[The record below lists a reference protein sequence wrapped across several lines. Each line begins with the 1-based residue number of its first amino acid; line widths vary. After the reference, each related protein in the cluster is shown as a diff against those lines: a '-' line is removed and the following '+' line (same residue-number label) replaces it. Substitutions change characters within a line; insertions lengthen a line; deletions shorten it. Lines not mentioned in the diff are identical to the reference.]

1 VRPIAAL
8 IGALLLAVSCTSG
21 AQVAARSTTDWPM
34 FRGDL
39 SRDGHPP
46 GATLTRDQ
54 LKHYKL
60 KWSHTLNGAVDGT
73 PVVVNGLVYAASY
86 GGRLDAYHL
95 DDGAQVWSDEG
106 LGAISGTPAVSGR
119 TLVVGT
125 LTGHVLAL
133 DATNGKKLWDWAAP
147 GSRPSIWSSPAVHRR
162 TVIVGVASPYGDTP
176 LQAGRIVALDLATGA
191 LRWNFCV
198 RGSCAAGSGVWSSA
212 AVDSA
217 GHGFVG
223 AGNPDDA
230 VVSFDVGSGQRLWT
244 RTITADQ
251 RRDFDVGATPL
262 LFQIGTREVVAV
274 GSDGGIFAVLD
285 VGTGKVIWARQLVAG
300 SSVHGLIA
308 SPAYDG
314 KTLYVAAA
322 SPPTD
327 LFALDSL
334 TGTTRWHRGLGKPI
348 YSAPAVGNGVV
359 VFGAGDPA
367 GGKGGVYGLST
378 ADGSLLFGYDD
389 AYAVLSGPSISGS
402 TVVVGDA
409 GGNVM
414 AFGP

>member
-1 VRPIAAL
+1 MRLIAVLLSAL
-8 IGALLLAVSCTSG
+8 VLAVSCTSG
-21 AQVAARSTTDWPM
+21 AQVATRSTTDWPM

-39 SRDGHPP
+39 SRDGHSQ

-54 LKHYKL
+54 FKHYRL
-60 KWSHTLNGAVDGT
+60 KWSHTLNGPVDGT
-73 PVVVNGLVYAASY
+73 PVVVNGLVYAASF

-95 DDGAQVWSDEG
+95 DDGARVWSDDG
-106 LGAISGTPAVSGR
+106 LGAISGTPAISGH

-125 LTGHVLAL
+125 LAGHVLAL
-133 DATNGKKLWDWAAP
+133 DATNGKKLWDWPAP
-147 GSRPSIWSSPAVHRR
+147 GSRPAIWSSPAIHRR

-191 LRWNFCV
+191 VQWNFCV

-212 AVDSA
+212 AIDSA
-217 GHGFVG
+217 GHGFIG

-230 VVSFDVGSGQRLWT
+230 VVSFDIGSGQRLWT
-244 RTITADQ
+244 RSITADQ
-251 RRDFDVGATPL
+251 RRDLDVGATPL
-262 LFQIGTREVVAV
+262 IFQIGTREVVAV
-274 GSDGGIFAVLD
+274 GSNGGNFAVLD
-285 VGTGKVIWARQLVAG
+285 VGDGKAIWARQLVTG
-300 SSVHGLIA
+300 SALHGLIA

-314 KTLYVAAA
+314 KTLYVASA

-327 LFALDSL
+327 VFALDPL
-334 TGTTRWHRGLGKPI
+334 TGATRWHHGLGKPI

-359 VFGAGDPA
+359 VFGTGDQA
-367 GGKGGVYGLST
+367 GGKGGVYALST
-378 ADGSLLFGYDD
+378 VDGSLLFGYED
-389 AYAVLSGPSISGS
+389 AYAVLSGPSIAGS
-402 TVVVGDA
+402 SVVVGDA

>member
-1 VRPIAAL
+1 
-8 IGALLLAVSCTSG
+8 
-21 AQVAARSTTDWPM
+21 M

-73 PVVVNGLVYAASY
+73 PVVVNGFVYAASF

-95 DDGAQVWSDEG
+95 DDGAQVWSDDG
-106 LGAISGTPAVSGR
+106 LGAISGTPAISGH

-125 LTGHVLAL
+125 LAGHVLAL
-133 DATNGKKLWDWAAP
+133 DTTNGRKLWDWAAP
-147 GSRPSIWSSPAVHRR
+147 GSRPAIWSSPAIHRR

-176 LQAGRIVALDLATGA
+176 LQAGRIAALDLASGA

-198 RGSCAAGSGVWSSA
+198 RGNCALGSGVWSSA
-212 AVDSA
+212 AIDSA

-244 RTITADQ
+244 RSITPDQ
-251 RRDFDVGATPL
+251 RRDLDVGATPVV
-262 LFQIGTREVVAV
+262 FQIGTREVVAV
-274 GSDGGIFAVLD
+274 GSNGGIFALLD
-285 VGTGKVIWARQLVAG
+285 VGDGKVIWARQLVSG
-300 SSVHGLIA
+300 SAVHGLIA
-308 SPAYDG
+308 SPAFDG
-314 KTLYVAAA
+314 KNLYVASA

-327 LFALDSL
+327 LFALDPL
-334 TGTTRWHRGLGKPI
+334 TGATKWQRGLGKPI
-348 YSAPAVGNGVV
+348 YSAPALGNGVV
-359 VFGAGDPA
+359 VFGTGDQA
-367 GGKGGVYGLST
+367 GGKGGVYALST
-378 ADGSLLFGYDD
+378 EDGSLLFGYDD
-389 AYAVLSGPSISGS
+389 PYAVLSGPAISGS
-402 TVVVGDA
+402 TVVAGDA

>member
-1 VRPIAAL
+1 VRLTAAL
-8 IGALLLAVSCTSG
+8 AAAVLLVGGCASSSH
-21 AQVAARSTTDWPM
+21 VASRSTTDWPM
-34 FRGDL
+34 FRGEL

-73 PVVVNGLVYAASY
+73 PVVVNGFVYAASF

-95 DDGAQVWSDEG
+95 DDGAQVWSDDG
-106 LGAISGTPAVSGR
+106 LGAISGTPAISGH

-125 LTGHVLAL
+125 LAGHVLAL
-133 DATNGKKLWDWAAP
+133 DTTNGKKLWDWAAP
-147 GSRPSIWSSPAVHRR
+147 GSRPAIWSSPAIHRR

-176 LQAGRIVALDLATGA
+176 LQAGRIAALDLASGA

-198 RGSCAAGSGVWSSA
+198 RGNCALGSGVWSSA
-212 AVDSA
+212 AIDSA

-244 RTITADQ
+244 RSITPDQ
-251 RRDFDVGATPL
+251 RRDLDVGATPVV
-262 LFQIGTREVVAV
+262 FQIGTREVVAV
-274 GSDGGIFAVLD
+274 GSNGGIFALLD
-285 VGTGKVIWARQLVAG
+285 VGDGKVIWARQLVSG
-300 SSVHGLIA
+300 SAVHGLIA
-308 SPAYDG
+308 SPAFDG
-314 KTLYVAAA
+314 KNLYVASA

-327 LFALDSL
+327 LFALDPL
-334 TGTTRWHRGLGKPI
+334 TGATKWQRGLGKPI
-348 YSAPAVGNGVV
+348 YSAPALGNGVV
-359 VFGAGDPA
+359 VFGTGDQA
-367 GGKGGVYGLST
+367 GGKGGVYALST
-378 ADGSLLFGYDD
+378 EDGSLLFGYDNP
-389 AYAVLSGPSISGS
+389 YAVLSGPAISGS
-402 TVVVGDA
+402 TVVAGDA

>member
-1 VRPIAAL
+1 MRPIAAL
-8 IGALLLAVSCTSG
+8 IGALVLAVSCSSG
-21 AQVAARSTTDWPM
+21 AQVAVRSTTDWPM

-54 LKHYKL
+54 LKHYRL

-106 LGAISGTPAVSGR
+106 LGAISGTPAVSGH

-147 GSRPSIWSSPAVHRR
+147 GSRPSIWSSPAIHRR
-162 TVIVGVASPYGDTP
+162 TVIVGIASPYGDTP
-176 LQAGRIVALDLATGA
+176 LQAGRIVALDLASGA
-191 LRWNFCV
+191 LRWNLCV
-198 RGSCAAGSGVWSSA
+198 RGNCAAGSGVWSSA
-212 AVDSA
+212 AIDSA
-217 GHGFVG
+217 GHGFAG

-251 RRDFDVGATPL
+251 RRDLDVGATPL
-262 LFQIGTREVVAV
+262 IFQIGTREVVAV
-274 GSDGGIFAVLD
+274 GSDGGTFALLD

-314 KTLYVAAA
+314 KTLYVASA

-327 LFALDSL
+327 LFALDPL
-334 TGTTRWHRGLGKPI
+334 TGATRWHRGLGKPI

-359 VFGAGDPA
+359 VFGAGDQA
-367 GGKGGVYGLST
+367 GGKGGVYALST
-378 ADGSLLFGYDD
+378 EDGSLLFGYED

-402 TVVVGDA
+402 AVVVGDA

>member
-1 VRPIAAL
+1 MRPIAAL
-8 IGALLLAVSCTSG
+8 IGALVLAVSCSSP
-21 AQVAARSTTDWPM
+21 APAATRSTADWPM

-39 SRDGHPP
+39 SRDGNAP

-54 LKHYKL
+54 VKHHKL

-73 PVVVNGLVYAASY
+73 PVVVNGLVYAASF
-86 GGRLDAYHL
+86 GGRLDAFHL
-95 DDGAQVWSDEG
+95 DDGAQVWSDDG
-106 LGAISGTPAVSGR
+106 LGAISGTPAISGH

-147 GSRPSIWSSPAVHRR
+147 GSRPAIWSSPAIHRR

-191 LRWNFCV
+191 VRWNLCL
-198 RGSCAAGSGVWSSA
+198 RGNCAPGSGVWSSA
-212 AVDSA
+212 AIDNA

-223 AGNPDDA
+223 VGNPDDA

-244 RTITADQ
+244 QSITPDQ
-251 RRDFDVGATPL
+251 RRDLDVGATPVV
-262 LFQIGTREVVAV
+262 FQIGAREVVAV
-274 GSDGGIFAVLD
+274 GSDGGVFALLN
-285 VGTGKVIWARQLVAG
+285 VGDGKVIWARQLVSG
-300 SSVHGLIA
+300 SAVHGLIA

-314 KTLYVAAA
+314 KALYVASA

-327 LFALDSL
+327 VFALDPL
-334 TGTTRWHRGLGKPI
+334 TGATKWHRGLGKPI

-359 VFGAGDPA
+359 VFGAGDQA
-367 GGKGGVYGLST
+367 GGKGGVYALST
-378 ADGSLLFGYDD
+378 DDGSLLFGYDD
-389 AYAVLSGPSISGS
+389 TYAVLSGPSIAGS
-402 TVVVGDA
+402 NVVVGDA

>member
-1 VRPIAAL
+1 VRSIAAL
-8 IGALLLAVSCTSG
+8 IGALVLAVSCTSG
-21 AQVAARSTTDWPM
+21 AHVATRSTTDWPM
-34 FRGDL
+34 FRGDQ

-46 GATLTRDQ
+46 GATLTRDR
-54 LKHYKL
+54 LKHYRL

-73 PVVVNGLVYAASY
+73 PVVVNGLVYAASF

-95 DDGAQVWSDEG
+95 DDGAQVWSVDR
-106 LGAISGTPAVSGR
+106 LGAISGTPAISGR

-125 LTGHVLAL
+125 LAGHVLAL
-133 DATNGKKLWDWAAP
+133 DTTNGKKLWDWPAP
-147 GSRPSIWSSPAVHRR
+147 GSRPAIWSSPAIHRR

-212 AVDSA
+212 AIDSA
-217 GHGFVG
+217 GHGFIG

-230 VVSFDVGSGQRLWT
+230 MVSFDIGSGQRLWT
-244 RTITADQ
+244 RSITADQ
-251 RRDFDVGATPL
+251 RRDLDVGATPL
-262 LFQIGTREVVAV
+262 IFQIGTREVVAV
-274 GSDGGIFAVLD
+274 GSNGGMFALMD
-285 VGTGKVIWARQLVAG
+285 VGDGKVIWARQLVSG
-300 SSVHGLIA
+300 SALHGLIA

-314 KTLYVAAA
+314 KTLYVASA
-322 SPPTD
+322 SPPTEM
-327 LFALDSL
+327 FALDPL
-334 TGTTRWHRGLGKPI
+334 TGATRWHHGLGKPI

-359 VFGAGDPA
+359 VFGIGDQA
-367 GGKGGVYGLST
+367 GGKGGVYALST
-378 ADGSLLFGYDD
+378 EDGSLLFGYDD
-389 AYAVLSGPSISGS
+389 TYAVLSGPAIAGS
-402 TVVVGDA
+402 NVVVGDA

>member
-1 VRPIAAL
+1 MRPIAAL
-8 IGALLLAVSCTSG
+8 ICALVLGVSCSSG

-39 SRDGHPP
+39 SRDGHPA

-54 LKHYKL
+54 LKHYRL
-60 KWSHTLNGAVDGT
+60 RWSHTLNGAVDGT

-106 LGAISGTPAVSGR
+106 LGAISGTPAISGH

-147 GSRPSIWSSPAVHRR
+147 GSRPTIWSSPAIHRR

-176 LQAGRIVALDLATGA
+176 LQAGRIVALDLASGA
-191 LRWNFCV
+191 LRWNLCV
-198 RGSCAAGSGVWSSA
+198 RGNCALGSGVWSSA
-212 AVDSA
+212 AIDSA

-251 RRDFDVGATPL
+251 RRDLDVGATPL
-262 LFQIGTREVVAV
+262 TFQIGTREVVAV
-274 GSDGGIFAVLD
+274 GSDGGTFAMLD

-308 SPAYDG
+308 SPAFDG
-314 KTLYVAAA
+314 KTLYVASA

-327 LFALDSL
+327 LFALDPL
-334 TGTTRWHRGLGKPI
+334 TGATRWHRGLGKPI

-359 VFGAGDPA
+359 VFGAGDQA
-367 GGKGGVYGLST
+367 GGKGGVYALST
-378 ADGSLLFGYDD
+378 EDGSLLFGYEDT
-389 AYAVLSGPSISGS
+389 YAVLSGPSISGS
-402 TVVVGDA
+402 TVVAGDA